1 MKNDIEK
8 MKKQI
13 EFLYSEVS
21 RQKQDLKDAN
31 DLILFLAKLIAKK
44 EKEEEIEIL

>member
-1 MKNDIEK
+1 MRNDVEK

-13 EFLYSEVS
+13 EFLYGEVS

-31 DLILFLAKLIAKK
+31 DLILFLAKLIAKSN
-44 EKEEEIEIL
+44 KEEEIEIL